1 MKRVYLI
8 RHGLPDFPE
17 GKRMCLG
24 HTDLPLSLE
33 GRWQAE
39 QMAAGLPPVTSVF
52 SSPLSRAVQTAQAIR
67 PDVTVLEGLRELDA
81 GDWDSL
87 TFEQIRACYP
97 ELFAARANNPC
108 LPLPNAEDEAAGLA
122 RFTAAMNAAAEK
134 ATGDFAVVAHG
145 GVIGLFLQKLGL
157 PRRKPAYTEVI
168 SLIWGNGQFHVL
180 EEKSYA

>member
-33 GRWQAE
+33 GRGQAE

-67 PDVTVLEGLRELDA
+67 PDVTVLE
-81 GDWDSL
+81 
-87 TFEQIRACYP
+87 IP
-97 ELFAARANNPC
+97 ANKSAMAKTMPA
-108 LPLPNAEDEAAGLA
+108 PLPNI
-122 RFTAAMNAAAEK
+122 
-134 ATGDFAVVAHG
+134 
-145 GVIGLFLQKLGL
+145 GVSSS
-157 PRRKPAYTEVI
+157 PASGSEST
-168 SLIWGNGQFHVL
+168 
-180 EEKSYA
+180 KRP